1 MPYAKL
7 LNNLIESSK
16 LSVKEIVARC
26 KEHGVNITA
35 SYISMLRNPDNNKI
49 PSDEVSRALAKACEA
64 EYEESLVIEGYIDKA
79 PKEFKEF
86 LDEYRE
92 ILIQSLLILFSNQIT
107 KSDMKML
114 AERMKELPISDLI
127 LQSKTLTSGVDFEKA
142 ADSINV
148 NMSITDDMS
157 KTFIELKEPEG
168 FIIEDDSMF
177 PIIRSGSKVNPLALP
192 LNDYKDGD
200 ILLVVVKGSKKPI
213 CRKCM
218 FPDSS
223 REKITLMAY
232 NQKIQTETYRIDEV
246 KILGKVKRIITDI
259 FT

>member
-7 LNNLIESSK
+7 LNNLIDSSK
-16 LSVKEIVARC
+16 LSIKEIVTGC

-35 SYISMLRNPDNNKI
+35 SYVSMLRNPDNNKI

-92 ILIQSLLILFSNQIT
+92 ILVQSIMLLFSNPINNN
-107 KSDMKML
+107 DMNTFFDNI
-114 AERMKELPISDLI
+114 RELPIADLI
-127 LQSKTLTSGVDFEKA
+127 LQSKKLTSKIDFEKV

-148 NMSITDDMS
+148 NMTISDDMS
-157 KTFIELKEPEG
+157 KTLIELREPEG
-168 FIIEDDSMF
+168 FLIEDDSMF

-200 ILLVVVKGSKKPI
+200 ILLVVAKGSKKPT
-213 CRKCM
+213 CRKCL
-218 FPDSS
+218 FPDAS

-232 NQKIQTETYRIDEV
+232 DQHIQTDTYSINEV
-246 KILGKVKRIITDI
+246 KILGKVKRVITDI
-259 FT
+259 